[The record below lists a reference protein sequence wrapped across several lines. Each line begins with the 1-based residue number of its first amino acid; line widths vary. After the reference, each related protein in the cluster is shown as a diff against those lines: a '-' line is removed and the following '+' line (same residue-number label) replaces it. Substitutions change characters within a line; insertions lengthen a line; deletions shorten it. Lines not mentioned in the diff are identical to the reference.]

1 LRQEDQQQ
9 RSRQDLR
16 VSKTFARKKF
26 AHPVC
31 ASVLP
36 FSWAARKPAMNE
48 AKSDLRPDTNA
59 TSGDVNQPSQTASVP
74 PPLASF
80 EGVHGMFVS
89 PAGLRSGW
97 RIFLYLGIGVI
108 LFLILSS
115 FEQLIPSRGAGFLW
129 QAMFI
134 QVVLV
139 ISSLAPAL
147 AMAKIEGRRFGVF
160 GLARRQARGR
170 LFWTGLLWGIVAL
183 SALMLLMRGVGVF
196 SYGNLGLH
204 GVRILKFAVFWGV
217 FFFLVGIFEEFTFRG
232 YTQFT
237 LSQGIGFWPA
247 AYVLSFIFGGL
258 HLLGNVGETWIGS
271 ICVALIGL
279 FFCFTLRR
287 TGNLWFAVGMHA
299 SWDWGESYLYSVP
312 DSGGTVPG
320 HLLNSSLHG
329 SRWLTGGSVGPE
341 GSVLVFVVIAAAWV
355 VFDRLY
361 PAAKSKDL
369 PIDGGS
375 TSRGE
380 AGF

>member
-1 LRQEDQQQ
+1 
-9 RSRQDLR
+9 
-16 VSKTFARKKF
+16 
-26 AHPVC
+26 
-31 ASVLP
+31 
-36 FSWAARKPAMNE
+36 MNE
-48 AKSDLRPDTNA
+48 AKPDLRPDPNA
-59 TSGDVNQPSQTASVP
+59 TSPEINQPSQTGPVP

-80 EGVHGMFVS
+80 EGVHSMFIS

-97 RIFLYLGIGVI
+97 RIFLYLGMGVI

-129 QAMFI
+129 QGMFI

-147 AMAKIEGRRFGVF
+147 AMAKIEKRRFGAY
-160 GLARRQARGR
+160 GLALRQAPGK
-170 LFWTGLLWGIVAL
+170 LFCTGLLWGILAL
-183 SALMLLMRGVGVF
+183 SALILLMRLFGVF
-196 SYGNLGLH
+196 SYGTLALH
-204 GVRILKFAVFWGV
+204 GARILKFAAFWGV
-217 FFFLVGIFEEFTFRG
+217 FFLLVGFFEEFTFRG
-232 YTQFT
+232 YSQFT

-258 HLLGNVGETWIGS
+258 HLLGNVGETWVGS
-271 ICVALIGL
+271 LCVALIGL
-279 FFCFTLRR
+279 FWCFALQR
-287 TGNLWFAVGMHA
+287 TGSLWFAVGMHA

-320 HLLNSSLHG
+320 HLLNSSFHG

-369 PIDGGS
+369 PTDEGS
-375 TSRGE
+375 ISRVK